1 MAEEVKFVNDLFFAL
16 PTFPVPFTFVS
27 SSLSEGQERARLRSR
42 RGKRLIPILR
52 TAWQLLWQNFA
63 RANDHAGFDIIS
75 ITENQDRHFAYMDLK
90 CRKGILLKTGVNEGG
105 FWEPPNLPD
114 RPLLYRLL
122 TFSVKRS
129 VACVAREIQ
138 SAALEIWRSHAI
150 FQAPLPLEHWLM
162 HRRNVCKFYILKVR
176 FPFAFCLF
184 GCCYC
189 CFCFLL
195 FSVKR

>member
-1 MAEEVKFVNDLFFAL
+1 
-16 PTFPVPFTFVS
+16 
-27 SSLSEGQERARLRSR
+27 
-42 RGKRLIPILR
+42 
-52 TAWQLLWQNFA
+52 
-63 RANDHAGFDIIS
+63 
-75 ITENQDRHFAYMDLK
+75 MDPK

-105 FWEPPNLPD
+105 FWEPSNLPD

-150 FQAPLPLEHWLM
+150 FQAPPLLEHWLM

-184 GCCYC
+184 GCCCC
-189 CFCFLL
+189 CFCFVL